1 MKNINKTVLLAAVIL
16 PSLAFGLL
24 GCAQLNKNLA
34 DLNQTLAGNG
44 GQSGGYAMAVQPDAS
59 QSKPTKLVIPND
71 KRVSTAIDEALP
83 TIKKVLAIHQC
94 LKDDDGMR
102 QLNIYAVTGVDMRDG
117 HGYIEITPITR
128 MKYHDKNKCVSV
140 QALDQWTMPALNA
153 LKFRVVFFGDDSGE
167 VSKFEYLFKKTDD
180 GTWKIERSEVR

>member
-1 MKNINKTVLLAAVIL
+1 MKNINKTFLLLAVIV
-16 PSLAFGLL
+16 PSLAFVLL

-34 DLNQTLAGNG
+34 DINNKLAGNG
-44 GQSGGYAMAVQPDAS
+44 AQAGVYAMAVQPEAG
-59 QSKPTKLVIPND
+59 QGKQTKLVIPND
-71 KRVSTAIDEALP
+71 KRVSTAINEALP

-94 LKDDDGMR
+94 LKDDEGMR
-102 QLNIYAVTGVDMRDG
+102 QLNIYAVTGVNMRDG

-153 LKFRVVFFGDDSGE
+153 LNFRVVFFGDDSGE
-167 VSKFEYLFKKTDD
+167 VSNFEYFFKKTDD
-180 GTWKIERSEVR
+180 GSWKIERSEVR

>member
-1 MKNINKTVLLAAVIL
+1 MKNKNNYFLLAAVIL
-16 PSLAFGLL
+16 PSFTFGLS
-24 GCAQLNKNLA
+24 GCAQLNKDLA
-34 DLNQTLAGNG
+34 DLNKKLAENRS
-44 GQSGGYAMAVQPDAS
+44 QSVGDVMAVQQDVS
-59 QSKPTKLVIPND
+59 QSKSKLVIPND

-102 QLNIYAVTGVDMRDG
+102 LLNVHAVSGVNMRDG

-140 QALDQWTMPALNA
+140 QALDQWEMPALNA
-153 LKFRVVFFGDDSGE
+153 LNLRVVFFSDESGE
-167 VSKFEYLFKKTDD
+167 VSNFKYFFKKTDR
-180 GTWKIERSEVR
+180 TWKIARSEVR

>member
-1 MKNINKTVLLAAVIL
+1 MKNVNKTAWLSAVIV

-34 DLNQTLAGNG
+34 DINQALAASG
-44 GQSGGYAMAVQPDAS
+44 GQPSGYAMAVQPEAG
-59 QSKPTKLVIPND
+59 QSKPTKVVIPND
-71 KRVSTAIDEALP
+71 KRMSTAIDEALP

-94 LKDDDGMR
+94 LKDSDGMR
-102 QLNIYAVTGVDMRDG
+102 SLNIYAVTGVDMRDG
-117 HGYIEITPITR
+117 HGYSDITPISR

-153 LKFRVVFFGDDSGE
+153 LNFRVVFFGDDSGE
-167 VSKFEYLFKKTDD
+167 VSNFEYYFKKTDD
-180 GTWKIERSEVR
+180 GSWKIEHAEVR